1 MLQVLSIKFAGV
13 RKVVLCLRNVQK
25 FHNVHLVSKPKKK
38 HKPNNDMLHHL
49 QHILYVQGGQA
60 CRQA

>member
-13 RKVVLCLRNVQK
+13 RKVVLCLRNVHE
-25 FHNVHLVSKPKKK
+25 FHTVQLVSKLKKK
-38 HKPNNDMLHHL
+38 HKPNNHMLHHL